1 MLNLFQYY
9 LFLNFNN
16 HFNKSETVKLT
27 VAPRAAKTNV
37 FKIATEN
44 KLGKILNNVPEVVLL
59 PCAKIFSPINNKIF
73 SIKNTVKKSPKNR
86 KMQIFLRGNLHNN
99 QVTKLNL

>member
-27 VAPRAAKTNV
+27 VAPRAAKIIV
-37 FKIATEN
+37 FNTSSEN
-44 KLGKILNNVPEVVLL
+44 KLGKMLNKVPAAVPVLREILASITSFVEVLFFL
-59 PCAKIFSPINNKIF
+59 YSPF
-73 SIKNTVKKSPKNR
+73 
-86 KMQIFLRGNLHNN
+86 GG
-99 QVTKLNL
+99 